1 MPKVEQL
8 HELVLSLNYI
18 KIQWNITS
26 LDDYKWQPALKSI
39 RMQYKKKKISKLHNL
54 YARSQYDTKHE
65 PFQN

>member
-8 HELVLSLNYI
+8 DELVLSLNYI

-39 RMQYKKKKISKLHNL
+39 RMQYKKKKN
-54 YARSQYDTKHE
+54 
-65 PFQN
+65 